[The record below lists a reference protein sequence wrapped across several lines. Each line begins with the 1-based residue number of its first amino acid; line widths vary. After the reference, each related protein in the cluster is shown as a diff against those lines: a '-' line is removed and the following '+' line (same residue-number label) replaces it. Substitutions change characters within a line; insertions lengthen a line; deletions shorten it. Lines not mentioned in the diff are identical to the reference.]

1 MMLLTAE
8 IGLDFSSESKSFRLQ
23 FDDKPSNPSVY
34 SVPRPTTGCDEDNTL
49 FNDIYI
55 SNLVQ

>member
-23 FDDKPSNPSVY
+23 FDDKPRNPGVY
-34 SVPRPTTGCDEDNTL
+34 SVP
-49 FNDIYI
+49 
-55 SNLVQ
+55 

>member
-23 FDDKPSNPSVY
+23 FVDKPSNPGVN
-34 SVPRPTTGCDEDNTL
+34 SVP
-49 FNDIYI
+49 
-55 SNLVQ
+55 